1 MVYQNKINKYGRIKY
16 YFIVPCFVI
25 EHLINY
31 NNLKLSKRLK
41 GHMLKLLS
49 KLLTKRSKKSVQS
62 GSFENLGLSENIL
75 LALKKLGYEK
85 MTPIQEQSFP
95 MIASGKDL
103 CALAETGSGKTAAC
117 SIPLIQKIDPNLN
130 SIQGLVIV
138 PTRELCLQYVTEIM
152 NISEFTKVVPF
163 AIYGGAEKSIQIA
176 KIKHEVHI
184 LVATPGRLI
193 DLIYDGVITLSDIK
207 CLILDEADE
216 LLNEGFLD
224 DIKFIMSCIIHE
236 HQTLMF
242 SATMPDEIKQLADE
256 CLKNPEYISLIDENP
271 TPKSIEHLFKFVPH
285 NRKQIELME
294 ILNNEK
300 INQAIIFCN
309 SRTTVDRTFRS
320 FRNKINGLEYIH
332 GGLSQDVRSSIF
344 WKFKKG
350 KIRFLFTT
358 DVTGRGVDF
367 TNVSHV
373 INWDFPVA
381 LEQYTHRTGR
391 SGRMGRKGIAI
402 TFITKYDLIGVS
414 KLINTKNISPIWL
427 GKNPLLDKVPDK
439 FQNRKKKVHSKYNKY
454 SKSNKNHNVSSKD
467 QKPKG

>member
-1 MVYQNKINKYGRIKY
+1 MLN
-16 YFIVPCFVI
+16 
-25 EHLINY
+25 LISR
-31 NNLKLSKRLK
+31 LLARKR
-41 GHMLKLLS
+41 
-49 KLLTKRSKKSVQS
+49 KKAVKS
-62 GSFENLGLSENIL
+62 GSFKNLGLSENIL
-75 LALKKLGYEK
+75 QALKKLGYER
-85 MTPIQEQSFP
+85 MTPIQEHSFP
-95 MIASGKDL
+95 LIASGKDL

-163 AIYGGAEKSIQIA
+163 AVYGGAEKSIQIA

-193 DLIYDGVITLSDIK
+193 DLIYEGVINLSDIK

-216 LLNEGFLD
+216 LLDEGFLD
-224 DIKFIMSCIIHE
+224 DIKFIMSCILHE

-242 SATMPDEIKQLADE
+242 SATMPDEIRQLADE
-256 CLKNPEYISLIDENP
+256 SLKNPEYISLIDENP
-271 TPKSIEHLFKFVPH
+271 TPRSIEHIFKFVPY
-285 NRKQIELME
+285 NRKQTELME
-294 ILNNEK
+294 IFNKEDIK
-300 INQAIIFCN
+300 QAIIFCN
-309 SRTTVDRTFRS
+309 SRSAVDKTFRS
-320 FRNKINGLEYIH
+320 FKGKIKDLEYIH
-332 GGLSQDVRSSIF
+332 GGLTQDVRSSIF

-367 TNVSHV
+367 TNVTHV
-373 INWDFPVA
+373 INMDFPTA

-391 SGRMGRKGIAI
+391 SGRMGRRGTAI
-402 TFITKYDLIGVS
+402 TFVTKYDLINLK
-414 KLINTKNISPIWL
+414 KLIKTKNIFPIWM

-439 FQNRKKKVHSKYNKY
+439 FQDRKKKVHSKYKRY
-454 SKSNKNHNVSSKD
+454 SKPDKKQDLNYKQKN
-467 QKPKG
+467 

>member
-1 MVYQNKINKYGRIKY
+1 MIN
-16 YFIVPCFVI
+16 
-25 EHLINY
+25 LI
-31 NNLKLSKRLK
+31 SR
-41 GHMLKLLS
+41 
-49 KLLTKRSKKSVQS
+49 LLTKRSKKVIQS
-62 GSFENLGLSENIL
+62 GSFNNIGLSDNIL
-75 LALKKLGYEK
+75 MALKKLGYEK

-95 MIASGKDL
+95 LIASGKDL

-117 SIPLIQKIDPNLN
+117 SIPLIQKVDPNLN

-163 AIYGGAEKSIQIA
+163 AVYGGAEKSIQIA

-193 DLIYDGVITLSDIK
+193 DLIYDGIINLSDIK

-256 CLKNPEYISLIDENP
+256 CLKTPEYISLIDENP
-271 TPKSIEHLFKFVPH
+271 TPKSIEHIFNFIPPNRKHTELFKIFD
-285 NRKQIELME
+285 KEE
-294 ILNNEK
+294 IK
-300 INQAIIFCN
+300 QAIIFCN
-309 SRTTVDRTFRS
+309 SRTTVDKTYKAVKG
-320 FRNKINGLEYIH
+320 KISGLEYIH
-332 GGLSQDVRSSIF
+332 GGLSQDIRSSIF

-350 KIRFLFTT
+350 KIKYLFTT

-367 TNVSHV
+367 TNVTHV
-373 INWDFPVA
+373 INWDFPNV

-391 SGRMGRKGIAI
+391 AGRMGRKGKAI
-402 TFITKYDLIGVS
+402 TFITKYDLIGLN
-414 KLINTKNISPIWL
+414 KLLKTKNISPVWV
-427 GKNPLLDKVPDK
+427 GKNPLLDKIPDK
-439 FQNRKKKVHSKYNKY
+439 LQNRKKKTHSKYKQY
-454 SKSNKNHNVSSKD
+454 SKTGRKRNTNSKK
-467 QKPKG
+467 QNPKSQ